1 MLKHTAPVIKSEQ
14 YKVPSAI
21 VLTQFGNVTSF
32 TPNLNDKVM
41 GLPLPDAQR
50 LKARNMKDKLAYL
63 RENPH
68 LMEDFMKKL

>member
-1 MLKHTAPVIKSEQ
+1 
-14 YKVPSAI
+14 
-21 VLTQFGNVTSF
+21 
-32 TPNLNDKVM
+32 M